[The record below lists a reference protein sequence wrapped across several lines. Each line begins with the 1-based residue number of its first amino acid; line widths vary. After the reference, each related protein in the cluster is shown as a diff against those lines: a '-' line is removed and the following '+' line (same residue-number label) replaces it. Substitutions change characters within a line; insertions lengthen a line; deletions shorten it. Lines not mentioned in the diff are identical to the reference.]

1 MMELDKKESVKK
13 SAPKPF
19 SRAASIVLAKRTLKT
34 LPERKPKPKRKFK
47 KTAPTQAAQTK
58 TTQGLVVYLGTTKTA
73 KVLGVADVIKAVHA
87 RITPRHNAAPRARAL
102 FTQESAHAL
111 LTKRATPR
119 ST

>member
-1 MMELDKKESVKK
+1 MMEHDKKESVKK
-13 SAPKPF
+13 TAPKPF

-34 LPERKPKPKRKFK
+34 LPERKPKRKFK
-47 KTAPTQAAQTK
+47 NTAPTQAAQTK

-87 RITPRHNAAPRARAL
+87 RITPRHNAAPRARVL

-119 ST
+119 SS

>member
-1 MMELDKKESVKK
+1 MEHDKKESVKK
-13 SAPKPF
+13 TAPKPF

-34 LPERKPKPKRKFK
+34 LPERKPKRKFK

>member
-1 MMELDKKESVKK
+1 MMEHDKKESVKK
-13 SAPKPF
+13 TAPKPF

-34 LPERKPKPKRKFK
+34 LPERKPKRKFK